1 MDISAIQFEAARLHF
16 LSDVFVTVAVVVART
31 PYSTMATG
39 VTGKMT
45 GIRGIFFDTLYQ
57 GERTYTTTLTGRK
70 YVVDSKIGPLLYEP
84 VNINS
89 PAVRLPAVCVM
100 CTDNPYRLFFFSN
113 LCMDI
118 QGEAVI
124 TS

>member
-1 MDISAIQFEAARLHF
+1 M
-16 LSDVFVTVAVVVART
+16 
-31 PYSTMATG
+31 
-39 VTGKMT
+39 
-45 GIRGIFFDTLYQ
+45 
-57 GERTYTTTLTGRK
+57 YTTTLTGRK
-70 YVVDSKIGPLLYEP
+70 YVVESIIGPLFYEP

-100 CTDNPYRLFFFSN
+100 RTNNPYRLFFFSN

-118 QGEAVI
+118 QGKAVI